1 MDLKAAYYLREVKS
15 LPRICGDGPMSH
27 LAFSAVSL
35 FTPHMRG
42 WTRRGRRV
50 PQTAAVYPA
59 YAGVFLVRSEGE
71 KADKPPA

>member
-1 MDLKAAYYLREVKS
+1 
-15 LPRICGDGPMSH
+15 
-27 LAFSAVSL
+27 
-35 FTPHMRG
+35 MRG

-50 PQTAAVYPA
+50 PQTEAVYPA